1 MGYII
6 DFVALALLYVF
17 VFLRKWKG
25 RGTLFVNTLM
35 YICLSFVL
43 YFNFEGVSYILRY
56 YIHAYECT
64 ISYKFE
70 IRTKKNS
77 RGIYNIY
84 SISSDD
90 HIQF

>member
-1 MGYII
+1 LFKIVYGHPMILNIYCI
-6 DFVALALLYVF
+6 FLL
-17 VFLRKWKG
+17 
-25 RGTLFVNTLM
+25 N
-35 YICLSFVL
+35 SFVL
-43 YFNFEGVSYILRY
+43 YFNFEGVSHILRY

-64 ISYKFE
+64 ISNKFE